1 MLSRAP
7 IAALRPFV
15 ARLWAQRPET
25 LAQSVLVREAVL
37 PTGCAHLVFR
47 PESAP
52 LRVWTAEREHALG
65 PVVLAGPR
73 AQRYLRETQS
83 HGRSVG
89 AMIEPGML
97 YALVGVPA
105 RALRELHVDGALVL
119 GPGARTLCEQL
130 AEATDAH
137 AELALLEAFLLAR
150 IEATTMT
157 PRFVRAAVGA
167 IEREPNANI
176 AALVERSGASHR
188 HFAKVFEEHVGLTPK
203 RFARVRRF
211 NAALEAMRREAGS
224 LASIASELGFSDQ
237 AHLTREFVAHAA
249 LTPSEYAANWPADA
263 RHVSLGQNYSRPA
276 RPRAR

>member
-1 MLSRAP
+1 MLTRAP

-15 ARLWAQRPET
+15 ARLWAQRPAAHGE
-25 LAQSVLVREAVL
+25 VVIVREAVL

-52 LRVWTAEREHALG
+52 LRVWTAEREHTLG

-89 AMIEPGML
+89 ALIEPAML
-97 YALVGVPA
+97 YALFGVSA
-105 RALRELHVDGALVL
+105 RALHAQHVDGALAL
-119 GPGARTLCEQL
+119 GPGALALCEQL
-130 AEATDAH
+130 AEAADVR

-150 IEATTMT
+150 IEAERVA

-167 IEREPNANI
+167 IERDPNGNI

-211 NAALEAMRREAGS
+211 NAALEAMQRGPRS
-224 LASIASELGFSDQ
+224 LAAIASELGFSDQ

-249 LTPSEYAANWPADA
+249 LTPSEYAANLPADA
-263 RHVSLGQNYSRPA
+263 RHVSIDQNSSRPA
-276 RPRAR
+276 RSRAR